1 MGLGARSAS
10 RDKHMDLKWM
20 TRALRSRNYKLF
32 FCGQIVSLVGN
43 WMTSVALSWLVYKLT
58 GSTLLL
64 GTVAFVSQ
72 IPALLLGPF
81 AGVWIDRLN
90 RLRVLKWTQTAAML
104 QSFALALLTLS
115 HRITVRDILILGAIQ
130 GAINA
135 LDMPARQA
143 FVVQMVED
151 KADLP
156 NAIALNSSMVNAAR
170 LVGPA
175 LAGAIIAVSGEGWCF
190 LLDGFSYLAVLASMF
205 FMRVA
210 PQPAPKNLM
219 APLAA
224 FKDGWAYVSHFAPV
238 RAILLLMASVTLLS
252 LPYAVLMPAV
262 ATKVLHGDSH
272 ALGYLMGASGVGA
285 LCGALFL
292 ASRKSVLGLGR
303 IIPLATC
310 TLGIGLIAF
319 SLSSHLWLSIAL
331 MPLAGFGFMVQ
342 MASCNTLMQTLVP
355 DEKRGRA
362 MSFFAMS
369 FQGTMPFGS
378 LFAGALSNQFGPMP
392 TIFISG
398 VCALFVAAAFF
409 FHLPSLRDDVR
420 TIYQAKGILS
430 PEIAGVANAST
441 LASEVGR

>member
-1 MGLGARSAS
+1 
-10 RDKHMDLKWM
+10 MDLKWM

-43 WMTSVALSWLVYKLT
+43 WMTSVALSWLVYRLT

-104 QSFALALLTLS
+104 QSFALALLTLLHGS
-115 HRITVRDILILGAIQ
+115 DGKPLITVNHILILGAVQ

-143 FVVQMVED
+143 FVVQLVED
-151 KADLP
+151 PADLP

-190 LLDGFSYLAVLASMF
+190 LLDGISYLAVLASMF
-205 FMRVA
+205 FMRVGA
-210 PQPAPKNLM
+210 QAAPKNLLS
-219 APLAA
+219 PLAS
-224 FKDGWAYVSHFAPV
+224 FQDGWAYVSSFAPV
-238 RAILLLMASVTLLS
+238 RAILLLMASVTMLS

-262 ATKVLHGDSH
+262 ATKVLGGDSH
-272 ALGYLMGASGVGA
+272 ALGFLMGASGVGA
-285 LCGALFL
+285 LGGALFL

-319 SLSSHLWLSIAL
+319 SFSRSLWLSVAL

-342 MASCNTLMQTLVP
+342 MAACNTLMQTLVP

-378 LFAGALSNQFGPMP
+378 LFAGALSHQFGPMP
-392 TIFISG
+392 TILISG
-398 VCALFVAAAFF
+398 VCALGVAAAFSL
-409 FHLPSLRDDVR
+409 HLPSLRDDVR
-420 TIYQAKGILS
+420 SIYEAKGILS

-441 LASEVGR
+441 LAGEVSR